1 MSCLIRPC
9 STRDLKKVMRLVW
22 EIAGIYKVPP
32 GEVKTSEE
40 ALTQAG
46 FGDPPLFEC
55 FVAQLPPGQTTP
67 EGHSIVG
74 YVLSSYTY
82 STWRGRSLY
91 IDNLYVQP
99 PYRDPKDPGIWA
111 PVPHFYPPPPKD
123 PGIWALVP
131 RSHPHPERTH
141 QAAVAQGCF
150 QLRMH
155 VANDK
160 PESEAF
166 LARRGGRD
174 LTRHHA
180 WALGRFPPAAL
191 ARLAAGTQVF
201 GGRRG

>member
-9 STRDLKKVMRLVW
+9 STRDLKQVMRLVW

-40 ALTQAG
+40 
-46 FGDPPLFEC
+46 
-55 FVAQLPPGQTTP
+55 
-67 EGHSIVG
+67 GHSIVG

-91 IDNLYVQP
+91 MDNLYVQP
-99 PYRDPKDPGIWA
+99 PYRGNPGVRLPTGQQIGKKLMTVSA
-111 PVPHFYPPPPKD
+111 
-123 PGIWALVP
+123 
-131 RSHPHPERTH
+131 

-191 ARLAAGTQVF
+191 ACLAAGTQVF

>member
-9 STRDLKKVMRLVW
+9 STRDLKQVMRLVW

-46 FGDPPLFEC
+46 FGDPALFEC

-91 IDNLYVQP
+91 MDNLYVQP
-99 PYRDPKDPGIWA
+99 PYRGQQIGKKLMTVSA
-111 PVPHFYPPPPKD
+111 
-123 PGIWALVP
+123 
-131 RSHPHPERTH
+131 

-191 ARLAAGTQVF
+191 ACLAAGTQVF